1 MALDIAIFVDYFIVE
16 RREGLEDED
25 DDLQQQKLQL

>member
-1 MALDIAIFVDYFIVE
+1 MALDIAIFVDYFIAE